1 MLHVDFQ
8 NSYLTFLQYQTNIND
23 RKVKSKVHL
32 GFFTVRFEV
41 ARLLFEL
48 GSFGLVPVVRV
59 GLEVP
64 QRRWLLLG
72 IDR

>member
-1 MLHVDFQ
+1 M
-8 NSYLTFLQYQTNIND
+8 
-23 RKVKSKVHL
+23 KSKVHL

-48 GSFGLVPVVRV
+48 GSFGLVTVVRV